1 MKNNNFL
8 KSFNNLMYKVKGNN
22 EILLGQNEILNVFLK
37 NSNVVK
43 DLSYLIIYKK

>member
-22 EILLGQNEILNVFLK
+22 EILLGQSEILNVFLK
-37 NSNVVK
+37 NNNVVK

>member
-1 MKNNNFL
+1 
-8 KSFNNLMYKVKGNN
+8 MYKVKCNN

>member
-8 KSFNNLMYKVKGNN
+8 KSLNLMYKVKGNN